1 MHGSRSR
8 SATAGATERTSG
20 KRDHPN
26 ARMIL
31 RLCLIALLCCAH
43 ARAQEIRRMPLVL
56 TQGGTPE
63 QPAVFDG
70 KGMVIDLGIDIT
82 GLEWAR
88 DGDLWTS
95 RGPLPGHPPVTDTQ
109 RAGLF
114 IEEIPLRIMRDRAA
128 EQESGEPGKVI
139 HAAPDTLKPCEMTWT
154 TDGSLCFRWPAGRS
168 PGTARIIQ
176 PPAKLAS
183 CVVIACSHITVRNI
197 TAMHAA
203 NDGFNIHGHRVGIR
217 LENVKAF
224 SNGDEGISAHETVR
238 MDVFD
243 SEIAW
248 NGSAAGGV
256 ADVNDSVTTYTNCE
270 LHHNVNAAFFF
281 DGKHHRVTNC
291 LIHHQD
297 KDIVIR
303 GDAVVEQSGNVWRK

>member
-1 MHGSRSR
+1 MRRRLYSLLF
-8 SATAGATERTSG
+8 AGALS
-20 KRDHPN
+20 
-26 ARMIL
+26 AWVQ
-31 RLCLIALLCCAH
+31 
-43 ARAQEIRRMPLVL
+43 AQEVRRQPLVL
-56 TQGGTPE
+56 SQGGTAE
-63 QPAVFDG
+63 KPAVFDG
-70 KGMVIDLGIDIT
+70 QGMVIDLGIDIT
-82 GLEWAR
+82 AHEWVK

-95 RGPLPGHPPVTDTQ
+95 RGPLPGHPPVDDVQ

-114 IEEIPLRIMRDRAA
+114 IDEVPLRIVRDREA
-128 EQESGEPGKVI
+128 EKRSGVARKVI
-139 HAAPDTLKPCEMTWT
+139 FVAPQALLAGQMGWAA
-154 TDGSLCFRWPAGRS
+154 DGSLYFRWP
-168 PGTARIIQ
+168 PHKKPETARIFQ
-176 PPAKLAS
+176 PPPGLAS
-183 CVVIACSHITVRNI
+183 GVVIACSHLTVRNV

-217 LENVKAF
+217 LENVKAL
-224 SNGDEGISAHETVR
+224 SNGDEGISAHETVQ

-270 LHHNVNAAFFF
+270 LHHNVNAAFLF
-281 DGKHHRVTNC
+281 DGKFHRVTNC

-303 GDAVVEQSGNVWRK
+303 GEGVTVERSGVVWRRD